1 MAGVTLRLGVQTAT
15 RNRSVA
21 CDDCRFIVTKEYT
34 MAHPMV
40 SSELQ
45 NSKMRL
51 AAISVQNLCDNLR
64 DLRETIS
71 VFNKKRRHTVT
82 SLLIYIPSPGAER
95 NRSSACD
102 VSAK

>member
-21 CDDCRFIVTKEYT
+21 CDDCRFIGTKEYT
-34 MAHPMV
+34 AAYPMV

-51 AAISVQNLCDNLR
+51 AAISVQNLCG
-64 DLRETIS
+64 IA
-71 VFNKKRRHTVT
+71 FRHG
-82 SLLIYIPSPGAER
+82 SHGHHWCHSSFIN
-95 NRSSACD
+95 NRVVPCSQR
-102 VSAK
+102 VPRQYLTH